1 MQHRQLEAKL
11 QDQVG
16 HQSQQFETKLKEQLE
31 TKLKEQ
37 SEAKLK
43 EHSKK
48 AEWAVSGCSRTAFNE
63 S

>member
-48 AEWAVSGCSRTAFNE
+48 AE
-63 S
+63 